1 MTIERT
7 NSQQVKMSFNDD
19 RYLKL
24 YKKVK
29 DELEGVLGKMGEVF
43 DERKRQENREILAK
57 IDKTIRKSEDDG
69 DTVYYSNP

>member
-7 NSQQVKMSFNDD
+7 NSQQVQMSFNDD